1 MRLTWNYDGSTQ
13 SYSQNKPYQIS
24 IQHYFGSHH
33 KKTFLVPEALY
44 AHKTFSTKEI
54 IRSDADSNNYISTV
68 NKTKVKAVIKPLA
81 PLMKVGEYQHSQ
93 YL

>member
-1 MRLTWNYDGSTQ
+1 MMEAHNLTVKISPIK
-13 SYSQNKPYQIS
+13 SQQNTILEVT
-24 IQHYFGSHH
+24 I
-33 KKTFLVPEALY
+33 KKHSLVPEALF

-54 IRSDADSNNYISTV
+54 IRSDADSNNYISTD